1 MSLRGQSP
9 WQSHG
14 FRCFARD
21 KVSSLHSSHDK
32 LLNVFALIYLKGSI
46 EEYLM
51 LSSVIK
57 AIDSISTWSGKL
69 VAWLIIPNVIALV
82 YEVIARYILES
93 PTIWSYEVTY
103 FLYGTHFLLGA
114 AYTLSIKAHIR
125 IDVLHMH
132 LPQRAKAIVDV
143 LGYLLIFFPVM
154 IVLIYAGT
162 EFTIQSWEMGEKSG
176 LSPWRPPLF
185 PYKAVL
191 VVSFFFLFLQGIAE
205 FLRNLIILSK
215 GKE

>member
-1 MSLRGQSP
+1 M
-9 WQSHG
+9 
-14 FRCFARD
+14 
-21 KVSSLHSSHDK
+21 
-32 LLNVFALIYLKGSI
+32 
-46 EEYLM
+46 
-51 LSSVIK
+51 
-57 AIDSISTWSGKL
+57 
-69 VAWLIIPNVIALV
+69 AWIVIPNVLALV
-82 YEVIARYILES
+82 YEVIARYILKS

-132 LPQRAKAIVDV
+132 LPPRGKAIVDI
-143 LGYLLIFFPVM
+143 LGYLFLFFPVM
-154 IVLIYAGT
+154 LVLIYAGT

-176 LSPWRPPLF
+176 LSPWRPYLF

-191 VVSFFFLFLQGIAE
+191 VFSFFFLFLQGVAE
-205 FLRNLIILSK
+205 VIRNFTFLFK